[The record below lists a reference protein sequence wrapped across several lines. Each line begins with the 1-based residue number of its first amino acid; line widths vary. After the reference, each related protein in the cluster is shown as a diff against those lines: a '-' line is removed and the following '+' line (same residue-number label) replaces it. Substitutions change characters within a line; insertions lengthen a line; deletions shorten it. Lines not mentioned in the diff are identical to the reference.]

1 MNNMEKIC
9 EKVFS
14 NLKPVLV
21 VGDMMVDEFIWG
33 DVKRISPEAPVPVVN
48 ITGETFHPGGA
59 ANVMANIHSLGGN
72 VYVAGVIGDDKEGK
86 SLLDDLG
93 RKGINTEGLIT
104 DINRPT
110 TLKTRIVVKSQQ
122 MIRIDREKQDPVD
135 ERIINHIL
143 DYIKRII
150 PGIKTIVISDYGK
163 GVVGQKL
170 LEELIP
176 LCKKYDAITIVDPKI
191 GNFGYYKGVSVITP
205 NHFEAQ
211 DLTGIII
218 KDETSLKQCMEAIL
232 RKLECEIVVVT
243 KGEEGMSILKDTG
256 ELFHIKAVA
265 REVYDVTG
273 AGDTVVAVLS
283 LCLGAGVDI
292 VESANLANYA
302 ASIVVG
308 KIGTATVTKEELLE
322 RIRFEKA

>member
-1 MNNMEKIC
+1 MDKIC
-9 EKVFS
+9 EMVFS

-21 VGDMMVDEFIWG
+21 VGDIMVDEFIWG
-33 DVKRISPEAPVPVVN
+33 EVRRISPEAPVPVVN

-59 ANVMANIHSLGGN
+59 ANVMANIHSLGGK

-86 SLLDDLG
+86 TLLDNLS
-93 RKGINTEGLIT
+93 RKGISTEGLIV
-104 DINRPT
+104 DFNRPT

-122 MIRIDREKQDPVD
+122 MIRIDREKQEAVD
-135 ERIINHIL
+135 ERIVNQIL

-150 PGIKTIVISDYGK
+150 PDIKTIVISDYGK
-163 GVVGQKL
+163 GVIGQKL

-176 LCKKYDAITIVDPKI
+176 LSKKYDAITIVDPKI

-211 DLTGIII
+211 DLTGIMI
-218 KDETSLKQCMEAIL
+218 KDEASLKQCMEAIL

-243 KGEEGMSILKDTG
+243 KGEEGMSILKHTG
-256 ELFHIKAVA
+256 ELFHIPAVA

-283 LCLGAGVDI
+283 LCLGAGLDI
-292 VESANLANYA
+292 VEASKLANYA

-308 KIGTATVTKEELLE
+308 KIGTATVTKEELTE
-322 RIRFEKA
+322 RIKGEKA